1 MVDLE
6 LMKTNI
12 ESMTK
17 INQVEILKILLKHN
31 VKINENKSGI
41 FVNMSFL
48 DKTIIEDIKVY
59 LDYVKEQESTL
70 QSLETKE
77 KYSKP
82 HFLNNLI

>member
-1 MVDLE
+1 MDDLE

-12 ESMTK
+12 ENMTK

-70 QSLETKE
+70 QSLETKKE
-77 KYSKP
+77 EFKTA
-82 HFLNNLI
+82 FFE

>member
-1 MVDLE
+1 MADLE

-12 ESMTK
+12 ENMTK

-70 QSLETKE
+70 QSLETK
-77 KYSKP
+77 KSIQK
-82 HFLNNLI
+82 HIFR

>member
-1 MVDLE
+1 MDDLE

-70 QSLETKE
+70 QSLETKKE
-77 KYSKP
+77 VFKTA
-82 HFLNNLI
+82 FFE

>member
-70 QSLETKE
+70 QSLETKKE
-77 KYSKP
+77 VFKTA
-82 HFLNNLI
+82 FFE

>member
-1 MVDLE
+1 MADLE

-12 ESMTK
+12 ENMTK

-70 QSLETKE
+70 QSLETKKE
-77 KYSKP
+77 VFKTA
-82 HFLNNLI
+82 FFE

>member
-1 MVDLE
+1 MADLE

-12 ESMTK
+12 ENMTK

-70 QSLETKE
+70 QSLETKK
-77 KYSKP
+77 KYSKNA
-82 HFLNNLI
+82 FFE

>member
-1 MVDLE
+1 MDDLE

-12 ESMTK
+12 ENMTK

-70 QSLETKE
+70 QSLETKKE
-77 KYSKP
+77 VFKTA
-82 HFLNNLI
+82 FFE